1 MQKIINF
8 SLILLICGLSSNAQE
23 YRMPIYSGTI
33 PNSKTNT
40 YVERMDKT
48 DFAIVTNVVNP
59 EIAVFLPN
67 PKIATGQAIIIC
79 PGGGYVQQA
88 FDLEGTEIAYFLN
101 SIGVAG
107 IVLKYRIPNT
117 GSSPEPHKAPSM
129 DAQRAIRLV
138 RANAAKWKINSS
150 KVGIMGFSAG
160 GHVASTVGTH
170 FDLGNSSATDSVEKM
185 SCRPDFM
192 ILAYPVISFT
202 DSIGHLGSRG
212 SLLMGGFETTLWI
225 RYYSNELQIQSN
237 TPPTFLVH
245 SGDDV
250 TVSPKNSLYF
260 YQGLLKKGISAEL
273 HILPHGGHGFGMAY
287 DNEQVSQWTNYL
299 KYWLK
304 NL

>member
-1 MQKIINF
+1 MRKILINF
-8 SLILLICGLSSNAQE
+8 LIVLLCGLSSMAQE
-23 YRMPIYSGTI
+23 YRLPIYSGTI
-33 PNSKTNT
+33 PNSKSNS

-48 DFAIVTNVVNP
+48 DYTSVTNIVNP
-59 EIAVFLPN
+59 EIVVFLPKA
-67 PKIATGQAIIIC
+67 KIATGQAIVIC
-79 PGGGYVQQA
+79 PGGGYVQEG
-88 FDLEGTEIAYFLN
+88 FDIEGTEIAYYLN

-107 IVLKYRIPNT
+107 IVLKYRLPDT
-117 GSSPEPHKAPSM
+117 ALSPEPHKAPSM

-138 RANAAKWKINSS
+138 RAKASKWNISPN

-170 FDLGNSSATDSVEKM
+170 FDLGNASATDTIEKL

-192 ILAYPVISFT
+192 VLAYPVISFT
-202 DSIGHLGSRG
+202 DSIGHKGSRG
-212 SLLMGGFETTLWI
+212 TLLAGGFETSQWI

-245 SGDDV
+245 AGDDA

-260 YQGLLKKGISAEL
+260 YQGLLKRGIPSEL
-273 HILPHGGHGFGMAY
+273 HILPRGGHGFGMAY
-287 DNEQVSQWTNYL
+287 DNEQVAQWTNYL